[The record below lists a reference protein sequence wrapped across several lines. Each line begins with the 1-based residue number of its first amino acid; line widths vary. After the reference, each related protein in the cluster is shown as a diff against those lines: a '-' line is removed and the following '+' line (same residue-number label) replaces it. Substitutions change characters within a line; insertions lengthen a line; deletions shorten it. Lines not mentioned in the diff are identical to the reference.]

1 MKNKKGA
8 EVMKKIFYSSCA
20 ILGLVS
26 LANCTKSSDVE
37 IKDQAAELTASI
49 VETKTSLNGL
59 DVTWAKGD
67 EIAIQLRE
75 KHISNATNDKINSGN
90 YPATMGT
97 YKLSDDAAG
106 NKVGTFSFS
115 SGDERIGDDD
125 VFFAFYPAKYCVP
138 QKSNGY
144 FYMNFPST
152 QYYED
157 NNGGSLSLPMY
168 GVGSGR
174 NIEFKYAGAVIKLKL
189 WASTETKVNSIT
201 ISSDTGIHQGLF
213 TYIQSDGNW
222 RDPVDGIYNSEVT
235 SFTMQMRT
243 PLTIGKNKDEAT
255 EVALVIPVSKAI
267 VLKNLTF
274 SIGCDLGGCAFK
286 KSKDVTINP
295 GDAISFSAK
304 EVICSP
310 SKMFIDDVEG
320 EINVERI
327 TSATKKVSIVSAD
340 GGLISENVLREII
353 TKCESFKNLDHQII
367 LDLSKAKAGFGV
379 IKGISYKEEDR
390 FCGGWPETS
399 VKNISEFHLP
409 EGITY
414 LDNMS
419 LASSSYTKIVVP
431 ASLTSINGFPSR
443 YNDNMI
449 WEVNANNKKFTAY
462 DGALYSKD
470 MTQLMVLNGGS
481 GTSYVVP
488 EGTKSIRN
496 WCMYDNSVIT
506 TLTLPKTLEILY
518 SDSIDGTPNL
528 STIICLRETPATL
541 QGQQVDTFKAK
552 NRTIYVPG
560 IAVDDYKTAWKSL
573 VDSGWEVKT
582 LEDAKKAGFTIT
594 TPSTE
599 SINF

>member
-1 MKNKKGA
+1 
-8 EVMKKIFYSSCA
+8 MKKIFYSSCA

-67 EIAIQLRE
+67 EIAIQLKD
-75 KHISNATNDKINSGN
+75 KHINNAINEKGNSGN

-106 NKVGTFSFS
+106 KKVGTFSFV
-115 SGDERIGDDD
+115 SGDERIGDND
-125 VFFAFYPAKYCVP
+125 VFFAFYPAKYCAP
-138 QKSNGY
+138 QTSNGY

-201 ISSDTGIHQGLF
+201 ISSDTGIPQGLF

-222 RDPVDGIYNSEVT
+222 TDPVDRISNSEVT

-243 PLTIGKNKDEAT
+243 PLAIGKKKEEAT
-255 EVALVIPVSKAI
+255 EVALVIPVSTAI
-267 VLKNLTF
+267 KLANMKF
-274 SIGCDLGGCAFK
+274 SITCDLGGCSFK
-286 KSKDVTINP
+286 KNKPVTINP

-310 SKMFIDDVEG
+310 SKMFIDGEEG

-340 GGLISENVLREII
+340 GGLISENLLKEII

-379 IKGISYKEEDR
+379 IRGYDDKDG
-390 FCGGWPETS
+390 FCGGWSDRS

-409 EGITY
+409 EGITI
-414 LDNMS
+414 LGNMS
-419 LASSSYTKIVVP
+419 LASSLYTKIVVP
-431 ASLTSINGFPSR
+431 ASLTSIDGFPSR
-443 YNDNMI
+443 YNDKMT

-462 DGALYSKD
+462 EGALYSKD

-481 GTSYVVP
+481 GASHIVP
-488 EGTKSIRN
+488 EGTKSIRS
-496 WCMYDNSVIT
+496 WCMFDNSVIT
-506 TLTLPKTLEILY
+506 TLTLPRTLEHLY
-518 SDSIDGTPNL
+518 SDSIDGTSNL

-541 QGQQVDTFKAK
+541 EGQQVDTFKAK
-552 NRTIYVPG
+552 NKTIYVPG
-560 IAVDDYKTAWKSL
+560 GAVEAYKAAWKSL
-573 VDSGWEVKT
+573 VDNGWEVKT
-582 LEDAKKAGFTIT
+582 LDDAKQAGFTIT
-594 TPSTE
+594 TPNTE

>member
-1 MKNKKGA
+1 
-8 EVMKKIFYSSCA
+8 MKKIFYSSCA

-49 VETKTSLNGL
+49 VETKTSLNDL

-67 EIAIQLRE
+67 EIAIQLKD
-75 KHISNATNDKINSGN
+75 KHISNAINEKGNSGN

-106 NKVGTFSFS
+106 KKVGTFSFS
-115 SGDERIGDDD
+115 SGDERIGDKD
-125 VFFAFYPAKYCVP
+125 VFFAFYPAKYCAP
-138 QKSNGY
+138 QTSNGY

-201 ISSDTGIHQGLF
+201 ISSDTGIPQGLF

-222 RDPVDGIYNSEVT
+222 TDPVDRISNSEVT

-243 PLTIGKNKDEAT
+243 PLAIGKKKEEAT
-255 EVALVIPVSKAI
+255 EVALVIPVSTAI
-267 VLKNLTF
+267 KLANMKF
-274 SIGCDLGGCAFK
+274 SITCDLGGCSFK
-286 KSKDVTINP
+286 KNKPVTINP

-310 SKMFIDDVEG
+310 SKMFIDGEEG

-340 GGLISENVLREII
+340 GGLISENLLKEII

-379 IKGISYKEEDR
+379 IRGYDDKDG
-390 FCGGWPETS
+390 FCGGRSDRS

-409 EGITY
+409 EGITI
-414 LDNMS
+414 LGNMS
-419 LASSSYTKIVVP
+419 LASSLYTKIVVP
-431 ASLTSINGFPSR
+431 ASLTSIDGFPSR
-443 YNDNMI
+443 YNDKMT

-462 DGALYSKD
+462 EGALYSKD

-481 GTSYVVP
+481 GASHIVP
-488 EGTKSIRN
+488 EGTKSIRS
-496 WCMYDNSVIT
+496 WCMFDNSVIT
-506 TLTLPKTLEILY
+506 TLTLPKTLENLY

-541 QGQQVDTFKAK
+541 DGQQVETFKAK
-552 NRTIYVPG
+552 NKTIYVPG
-560 IAVDDYKTAWKSL
+560 GAIDAYKKAWKSL

-594 TPSTE
+594 TPSTG

>member
-1 MKNKKGA
+1 
-8 EVMKKIFYSSCA
+8 MKKIFYSSCA

-26 LANCTKSSDVE
+26 LVNCTKSSDVE

-67 EIAIQLRE
+67 EIAIQLKD
-75 KHISNATNDKINSGN
+75 KHINNAINEKGNSGN

-106 NKVGTFSFS
+106 KKVGTFSFV
-115 SGDERIGDDD
+115 SGDERIGDND
-125 VFFAFYPAKYCVP
+125 VFFAFYPAKYCAP
-138 QKSNGY
+138 QTSNGY

-201 ISSDTGIHQGLF
+201 ISSDTGIPQGLF

-222 RDPVDGIYNSEVT
+222 TDPVDRISNSEVT

-243 PLTIGKNKDEAT
+243 PLAIGKKKEEAT
-255 EVALVIPVSKAI
+255 EVALVIPVSTAI
-267 VLKNLTF
+267 KLANIKF
-274 SIGCDLGGCAFK
+274 SITCDLGGCSFK
-286 KSKDVTINP
+286 KNKPVTINP

-310 SKMFIDDVEG
+310 SKMFIDGEEG

-340 GGLISENVLREII
+340 GGLISENLLKEII

-379 IKGISYKEEDR
+379 IRGYDDKDG
-390 FCGGWPETS
+390 FCGGWSDRS

-409 EGITY
+409 EGITI
-414 LDNMS
+414 LGNMS
-419 LASSSYTKIVVP
+419 LASSLYTKIVVP
-431 ASLTSINGFPSR
+431 ASLTSIDGFPSR
-443 YNDNMI
+443 YNDKMT

-462 DGALYSKD
+462 EGALYSKD

-481 GTSYVVP
+481 GASHIVP
-488 EGTKSIRN
+488 EGTKSIRS
-496 WCMYDNSVIT
+496 WCMFDNSVIT
-506 TLTLPKTLEILY
+506 TLTLPRTLENLY
-518 SDSIDGTPNL
+518 SDSIDGTSNL

-541 QGQQVDTFKAK
+541 EGQQVDTFKAK
-552 NRTIYVPG
+552 NKTIYVPG
-560 IAVDDYKTAWKSL
+560 GAVEAYKAAWKSL
-573 VDSGWEVKT
+573 VDNGWEVKT
-582 LEDAKKAGFTIT
+582 LEDAKNAGFTIT
-594 TPSTE
+594 TPSSE
-599 SINF
+599 LINF

>member
-1 MKNKKGA
+1 
-8 EVMKKIFYSSCA
+8 MKKIFYSSCA

-67 EIAIQLRE
+67 EIAIQLKD
-75 KHISNATNDKINSGN
+75 KHINNAINEKGNSGN

-106 NKVGTFSFS
+106 KKVGTFSFV
-115 SGDERIGDDD
+115 SGDERIGDND
-125 VFFAFYPAKYCVP
+125 VFFAFYPAKYCAP
-138 QKSNGY
+138 QTSNGY
-144 FYMNFPST
+144 FYMSFPST

-222 RDPVDGIYNSEVT
+222 TDPVDRIYNSEVT

-243 PLTIGKNKDEAT
+243 PLSIGKSKDEAT
-255 EVALVIPVSKAI
+255 EVALVIPVSEATTLANMK
-267 VLKNLTF
+267 F
-274 SIGCDLGGCAFK
+274 SISCDLGGCSFK
-286 KSKDVTINP
+286 KNKPVTINP

-310 SKMFIDDVEG
+310 SKMFIDGEEG

-327 TSATKKVSIVSAD
+327 TSDTKKVSIVSAD
-340 GGLISENVLREII
+340 GGLISENLLKEII

-379 IKGISYKEEDR
+379 IRGYDDKDG
-390 FCGGWPETS
+390 FCGGWSDRS

-409 EGITY
+409 EGITI
-414 LDNMS
+414 LGNMS
-419 LASSSYTKIVVP
+419 LASSLYTKIVVP
-431 ASLTSINGFPSR
+431 ASLTSIDGFPSR
-443 YNDNMI
+443 YNDKMT

-462 DGALYSKD
+462 EGALYSKD

-481 GTSYVVP
+481 GTSHVVP
-488 EGTKSIRN
+488 EGTKSIRS
-496 WCMYDNSVIT
+496 WCMHGNSVIT
-506 TLTLPKTLEILY
+506 TLTLPSTLENLY
-518 SDSIDGTPNL
+518 SDSIDGTSNL

-541 QGQQVDTFKAK
+541 EGQQVDTFKAK
-552 NRTIYVPG
+552 NKTIYVPG
-560 IAVDDYKTAWKSL
+560 GAVEAYKAAWKSL
-573 VDSGWEVKT
+573 VDNGWEVKT
-582 LEDAKKAGFTIT
+582 LDDAKQAGFTIT
-594 TPSTE
+594 TPNTE

>member
-1 MKNKKGA
+1 
-8 EVMKKIFYSSCA
+8 MKKIFYSSCA

-67 EIAIQLRE
+67 EIAIQLKD
-75 KHISNATNDKINSGN
+75 KHINNAINEKGNSGN

-106 NKVGTFSFS
+106 KKVGTFSFV
-115 SGDERIGDDD
+115 SGDERIGDND
-125 VFFAFYPAKYCVP
+125 VFFAFYPAKYCAP
-138 QKSNGY
+138 QTSNGY

-201 ISSDTGIHQGLF
+201 ISSDTGIPQGLF

-222 RDPVDGIYNSEVT
+222 TDPVDRISNSEVT

-243 PLTIGKNKDEAT
+243 PLAIGKKKEEAT
-255 EVALVIPVSKAI
+255 EVALVIPVSTAI
-267 VLKNLTF
+267 KLANMKF
-274 SIGCDLGGCAFK
+274 SITCDLGGCSFK
-286 KSKDVTINP
+286 KNKPVTINP

-310 SKMFIDDVEG
+310 SKMFIDGEEG

-340 GGLISENVLREII
+340 GGLISENLLKEII

-379 IKGISYKEEDR
+379 IRGYDDKDG
-390 FCGGWPETS
+390 FCGGWSDRS

-409 EGITY
+409 EGITI
-414 LDNMS
+414 LGNMS
-419 LASSSYTKIVVP
+419 LASSLYTKIVVP
-431 ASLTSINGFPSR
+431 ASLTSIDGFPSR
-443 YNDNMI
+443 YNDKMT

-462 DGALYSKD
+462 EGALYSKD

-481 GTSYVVP
+481 GASHIVP
-488 EGTKSIRN
+488 EGTKSIRS
-496 WCMYDNSVIT
+496 WCMFDNSVIT
-506 TLTLPKTLEILY
+506 TLTLPRTLENLY
-518 SDSIDGTPNL
+518 SDSIDGTSNL

-541 QGQQVDTFKAK
+541 EGQQVDTFKAK
-552 NRTIYVPG
+552 NKTIYVPG
-560 IAVDDYKTAWKSL
+560 GAVEAYNAAWKSL
-573 VDSGWEVKT
+573 VDNGWEVKT
-582 LEDAKKAGFTIT
+582 LDDAKQAGFTIT
-594 TPSTE
+594 TPNTE

>member
-1 MKNKKGA
+1 
-8 EVMKKIFYSSCA
+8 MKKIFYSSCA

-37 IKDQAAELTASI
+37 IKEQAAEITASI

-67 EIAIQLRE
+67 EIAIQLKD
-75 KHISNATNDKINSGN
+75 KHISNAINEKGNSGN

-106 NKVGTFSFS
+106 KKVGTFSFV
-115 SGDERIGDDD
+115 SGDERIGDKD
-125 VFFAFYPAKYCVP
+125 VFFAFYPAKYCAP
-138 QKSNGY
+138 QNSNGY

-222 RDPVDGIYNSEVT
+222 TDPVDRISNSEVT

-243 PLTIGKNKDEAT
+243 PLAIGKKKEEAT
-255 EVALVIPVSKAI
+255 EVALVIPVSTAI
-267 VLKNLTF
+267 KLANMKF
-274 SIGCDLGGCAFK
+274 SITCDLGGCSFK
-286 KSKDVTINP
+286 KNKPVTINP

-310 SKMFIDDVEG
+310 SKMFIDGEEG

-340 GGLISENVLREII
+340 GGLISENLLKEII

-379 IKGISYKEEDR
+379 IRGYDDKDG
-390 FCGGWPETS
+390 FCGGWSDRS

-409 EGITY
+409 EGITI
-414 LDNMS
+414 LGNMS
-419 LASSSYTKIVVP
+419 LASSLYTKIVVP
-431 ASLTSINGFPSR
+431 ASLTSIDGFPSR
-443 YNDNMI
+443 YNDKMT

-462 DGALYSKD
+462 EGALYSKD

-481 GTSYVVP
+481 GASHIVP
-488 EGTKSIRN
+488 EGTKSIRS
-496 WCMYDNSVIT
+496 WCMHGNSVIT
-506 TLTLPKTLEILY
+506 TLTLPSTLENLY
-518 SDSIDGTPNL
+518 SDSIDGTSNL
-528 STIICLRETPATL
+528 STIICLSETPATL
-541 QGQQVDTFKAK
+541 DGQQVDTFKAK
-552 NRTIYVPG
+552 NKTIYVPG
-560 IAVDDYKTAWKSL
+560 GAVEAYKAAWKSL
-573 VDSGWEVKT
+573 VDNGWEVKT
-582 LEDAKKAGFTIT
+582 LEDAKNAGFTIT
-594 TPSTE
+594 TPSSE

>member
-1 MKNKKGA
+1 
-8 EVMKKIFYSSCA
+8 MKKIFYSSCA

-37 IKDQAAELTASI
+37 IKDQAAEITASI
-49 VETKTSLNGL
+49 VETKTSLNDL

-67 EIAIQLRE
+67 EIAIQLKD
-75 KHISNATNDKINSGN
+75 KHISNAINEKGNSGN

-106 NKVGTFSFS
+106 KKVGTFSFV
-115 SGDERIGDDD
+115 SGDERIGDKD

-138 QKSNGY
+138 QNSNGY

-222 RDPVDGIYNSEVT
+222 KDPVDEIYNSEVT

-243 PLTIGKNKDEAT
+243 PLSIGKSKDEAT
-255 EVALVIPVSKAI
+255 EVALVIPVSEATTLANMK
-267 VLKNLTF
+267 F
-274 SIGCDLGGCAFK
+274 SISCDLGGCSFK
-286 KSKDVTINP
+286 KNKPVTINP

-310 SKMFIDDVEG
+310 SKMFIDGEEG

-340 GGLISENVLREII
+340 GGLISENLLKEII

-379 IKGISYKEEDR
+379 IRGYDDKDG
-390 FCGGWPETS
+390 FCGGWSDRS

-409 EGITY
+409 EGITI
-414 LDNMS
+414 LGNMS
-419 LASSSYTKIVVP
+419 LASSLYTKIVVP
-431 ASLTSINGFPSR
+431 ASLTSIDGFPSR
-443 YNDNMI
+443 YNDKMT

-462 DGALYSKD
+462 EGALYSKD

-481 GTSYVVP
+481 GASHIVP
-488 EGTKSIRN
+488 EGTKSIRS
-496 WCMYDNSVIT
+496 WCMHGNSVIT
-506 TLTLPKTLEILY
+506 TLTLPSTLENLY
-518 SDSIDGTPNL
+518 SDSIDGTSNL
-528 STIICLRETPATL
+528 STIICLSETPATL
-541 QGQQVDTFKAK
+541 DGQQVDTFKAK
-552 NRTIYVPG
+552 NKTIYVPG
-560 IAVDDYKTAWKSL
+560 GAVEAYKAAWKSL
-573 VDSGWEVKT
+573 VDNGWEVKT
-582 LEDAKKAGFTIT
+582 LDDAKQAGFTIT
-594 TPSTE
+594 TPNTE

>member
-1 MKNKKGA
+1 
-8 EVMKKIFYSSCA
+8 MKKIFYSSCA

-67 EIAIQLRE
+67 EIAIQLRG
-75 KHISNATNDKINSGN
+75 KHISNAINDKINSGN

-106 NKVGTFSFS
+106 NKVGTFTFS

-201 ISSDTGIHQGLF
+201 ISNDTGIPQGLF
-213 TYIQSDGNW
+213 TYINSNGDWTN
-222 RDPVDGIYNSEVT
+222 PVEKIWNSEVT

-255 EVALVIPVSKAI
+255 EVALVIPVSQAI

-274 SIGCDLGGCAFK
+274 SISCDLGGCAFK

-310 SKMFIDDVEG
+310 SKMFIDGEEG

-340 GGLISENVLREII
+340 GGLISENLLKEII
-353 TKCESFKNLDHQII
+353 TKCESFKDLDHQII

-379 IKGISYKEEDR
+379 IRGYEDKDG
-390 FCGGWPETS
+390 FCGGWSNRS

-409 EGITY
+409 EGITS
-414 LDNMS
+414 LGNMS
-419 LASSSYTKIVVP
+419 LASSLYTKIVVP
-431 ASLTSINGFPSR
+431 ASLTSIDGFPSR
-443 YNDNMI
+443 FNDNMI

-462 DGALYSKD
+462 EGALYSKD

-528 STIICLRETPATL
+528 STIICLSETPATL
-541 QGQQVDTFKAK
+541 GDQQVKTFTAK

-560 IAVDDYKTAWKSL
+560 GAIGAYKTAWKSL

-582 LEDAKKAGFTIT
+582 LDDAKNAGFTIT

>member
-1 MKNKKGA
+1 
-8 EVMKKIFYSSCA
+8 MKKIFYSSCA
-20 ILGLVS
+20 ILGLIS

-37 IKDQAAELTASI
+37 IKEQAAELTASI

-67 EIAIQLRE
+67 EIAIQLKD
-75 KHISNATNDKINSGN
+75 KHINNAINEKGNSGN

-115 SGDERIGDDD
+115 SGDEKIGDND
-125 VFFAFYPAKYCVP
+125 VFFAFYPAKYCAP
-138 QKSNGY
+138 QNSNGY

-222 RDPVDGIYNSEVT
+222 TDPVDRIYNSEVT

-243 PLTIGKNKDEAT
+243 PLSIGKSKEEAT
-255 EVALVIPVSKAI
+255 EVALVIPVSTAI
-267 VLKNLTF
+267 KLENMKF
-274 SIGCDLGGCAFK
+274 SISCDLGGCSFK
-286 KSKDVTINP
+286 KNKPVIINP

-310 SKMFIDDVEG
+310 SKMFIDGEEG

-340 GGLISENVLREII
+340 GGLISENLLKEII

-379 IKGISYKEEDR
+379 IRGYDDKDG
-390 FCGGWPETS
+390 FCGGWSDRS

-409 EGITY
+409 EGITI
-414 LDNMS
+414 LGNMS
-419 LASSSYTKIVVP
+419 LASSLYTKIVVP
-431 ASLTSINGFPSR
+431 ASLTSIDGFPSR
-443 YNDNMI
+443 YNDKMI

-462 DGALYSKD
+462 EGALYSKD

-481 GTSYVVP
+481 GTSHVVP
-488 EGTKSIRN
+488 EGTKSIRS

-506 TLTLPKTLEILY
+506 TLTLPKTLENLY
-518 SDSIDGTPNL
+518 SDSIDGTYNL
-528 STIICLRETPATL
+528 STIICLSETPATL
-541 QGQQVDTFKAK
+541 DGQQVDTFKAK
-552 NRTIYVPG
+552 NKTIYVPG
-560 IAVDDYKTAWKSL
+560 GVVEAYKAAWKSL
-573 VDSGWEVKT
+573 VDNGWEVKT
-582 LEDAKKAGFTIT
+582 LDDAKQAGFTIT
-594 TPSTE
+594 TPNTE

>member
-1 MKNKKGA
+1 
-8 EVMKKIFYSSCA
+8 MKKIFYSSCA

-26 LANCTKSSDVE
+26 LANCTKSSDLE
-37 IKDQAAELTASI
+37 IKEQAAEITASI

-67 EIAIQLRE
+67 EIAIQLKD
-75 KHISNATNDKINSGN
+75 KHINNAINEKGNSGN

-115 SGDERIGDDD
+115 SGDERIGDED

-138 QKSNGY
+138 QNSNGY

-157 NNGGSLSLPMY
+157 NNGCSLSLPMY

-222 RDPVDGIYNSEVT
+222 KDPVDEIYNSEVT

-243 PLTIGKNKDEAT
+243 PLSIGKSKDEAT
-255 EVALVIPVSKAI
+255 EVALVIPVSEATTLANMK
-267 VLKNLTF
+267 F
-274 SIGCDLGGCAFK
+274 SISCDLGGCSFK
-286 KSKDVTINP
+286 KNKPVTINP

-310 SKMFIDDVEG
+310 SKMFIDGEEG

-327 TSATKKVSIVSAD
+327 TSDTKKVSIVSAD
-340 GGLISENVLREII
+340 GGLISENLLKEII

-379 IKGISYKEEDR
+379 IRGYDDKDG
-390 FCGGWPETS
+390 FCGGWSDRS

-409 EGITY
+409 EGITI
-414 LDNMS
+414 LGNMS
-419 LASSSYTKIVVP
+419 LASSLYTKIVVP
-431 ASLTSINGFPSR
+431 ASLTSIDGFPSR
-443 YNDNMI
+443 YNDKMT

-462 DGALYSKD
+462 EGALYSKD

-481 GTSYVVP
+481 GASYVVP
-488 EGTKSIRN
+488 EGTKSIRS

-506 TLTLPKTLEILY
+506 TLTLPKTLENLY

-541 QGQQVDTFKAK
+541 DGQQVETFKAK
-552 NRTIYVPG
+552 NKTIYVPG
-560 IAVDDYKTAWKSL
+560 GAINAYKKAWKSL

-594 TPSTE
+594 TPSTG

>member
-1 MKNKKGA
+1 
-8 EVMKKIFYSSCA
+8 MKKIFYSSCA

-67 EIAIQLRE
+67 EIAIQLRD
-75 KHISNATNDKINSGN
+75 KHISNFINEKGNSGN

-106 NKVGTFSFS
+106 KNVGTFSFA
-115 SGDERIGDDD
+115 SGDERIGDKD

-138 QKSNGY
+138 QNSNGY

-213 TYIQSDGNW
+213 TYIKSDGNW
-222 RDPVDGIYNSEVT
+222 TDPVDEIYNSEVT

-243 PLTIGKNKDEAT
+243 PLSIGKKKEEAT
-255 EVALVIPVSKAI
+255 EVALVIPVSTAI
-267 VLKNLTF
+267 TLNNLTF
-274 SIGCDLGGCAFK
+274 SISCDLGGCSFK
-286 KSKDVTINP
+286 KNKPVTINP

-304 EVICSP
+304 EVICNP
-310 SKMFIDDVEG
+310 SKMFIDGEEG

-327 TSATKKVSIVSAD
+327 TSATNKVSIVSAD
-340 GGLISENVLREII
+340 GGLISENLLKEII

-379 IKGISYKEEDR
+379 IRGYDDKDG
-390 FCGGWPETS
+390 FCGGWSERS

-409 EGITY
+409 EGITI
-414 LDNMS
+414 LGNMS
-419 LASSSYTKIVVP
+419 LASSLYTKIVVP
-431 ASLTSINGFPSR
+431 ASLTSIDGFPSR
-443 YNDNMI
+443 YNDKMT

-462 DGALYSKD
+462 EGALYSKD

-481 GTSYVVP
+481 GASHIVP
-488 EGTKSIRN
+488 EGTKSIRS

-506 TLTLPKTLEILY
+506 TLTLPRTLENLY

-541 QGQQVDTFKAK
+541 DGQQVETFKAK
-552 NRTIYVPG
+552 NKTIYVPG
-560 IAVDDYKTAWKSL
+560 GAVDAYKTAWKSL

-594 TPSTE
+594 TPSTG

>member
-1 MKNKKGA
+1 
-8 EVMKKIFYSSCA
+8 MKKIFYSSCA

-67 EIAIQLRE
+67 EIAIQLRD
-75 KHISNATNDKINSGN
+75 KHISNAINEKGNSGN

-106 NKVGTFSFS
+106 KNVGTFSFA
-115 SGDERIGDDD
+115 SGDERIGDKD

-138 QKSNGY
+138 QNSNGY

-213 TYIQSDGNW
+213 TYIKSDGNW
-222 RDPVDGIYNSEVT
+222 TDPVDEIYNSEVT

-243 PLTIGKNKDEAT
+243 PLSIGKKKEEAT
-255 EVALVIPVSKAI
+255 EVALVIPVSTAI
-267 VLKNLTF
+267 TLNNLTF
-274 SIGCDLGGCAFK
+274 SIICDLGGCSFK
-286 KSKDVTINP
+286 KNKPVTINP

-304 EVICSP
+304 EVICNP
-310 SKMFIDDVEG
+310 SKMFIDGEEG

-327 TSATKKVSIVSAD
+327 TSATNKVSIVSAD
-340 GGLISENVLREII
+340 GGLISENLLKEII

-379 IKGISYKEEDR
+379 IRGYDDKDG
-390 FCGGWPETS
+390 FCGGWS
-399 VKNISEFHLP
+399 DRSIKNISEFHLP
-409 EGITY
+409 EGITN
-414 LDNMS
+414 LGNMS
-419 LASSSYTKIVVP
+419 LASSLYTKIVVP
-431 ASLTSINGFPSR
+431 ASLTSIDGFPSR
-443 YNDNMI
+443 YNDKMT

-462 DGALYSKD
+462 EGALYSKD

-481 GTSYVVP
+481 GASYVVP

-506 TLTLPKTLEILY
+506 TLTLPKTLENLY

-541 QGQQVDTFKAK
+541 YGQQVDTFKAK
-552 NRTIYVPG
+552 NKTIYVPG
-560 IAVDDYKTAWKSL
+560 GAIDAYKKAWKSL

-582 LEDAKKAGFTIT
+582 FEDAKKAGFTIT
-594 TPSTE
+594 TPSTG

>member
-1 MKNKKGA
+1 
-8 EVMKKIFYSSCA
+8 MKKIFYSSCA

-37 IKDQAAELTASI
+37 IKGQAAELTASI

-67 EIAIQLRE
+67 EIAIQLKD
-75 KHISNATNDKINSGN
+75 KHINNAINEKGNSGN

-115 SGDERIGDDD
+115 SGDEKIGDND
-125 VFFAFYPAKYCVP
+125 VFFAFYPAKYCAP
-138 QKSNGY
+138 QNSNGY

-222 RDPVDGIYNSEVT
+222 TDPVDRIYNSEVT

-243 PLTIGKNKDEAT
+243 PLAIGKSKDEAT
-255 EVALVIPVSKAI
+255 EVALVIPVSTAI
-267 VLKNLTF
+267 KLENMKF
-274 SIGCDLGGCAFK
+274 SISCDLGGCSFK
-286 KSKDVTINP
+286 KNKPVTINP

-310 SKMFIDDVEG
+310 SKMFIDGEEG

-340 GGLISENVLREII
+340 GGLISENLLKEII

-379 IKGISYKEEDR
+379 IRGYDDKDG
-390 FCGGWPETS
+390 FCGGWSDRS

-409 EGITY
+409 EGITI
-414 LDNMS
+414 LGNMS
-419 LASSSYTKIVVP
+419 LASSLYTKIVVP
-431 ASLTSINGFPSR
+431 ASLTSIDGFPSR
-443 YNDNMI
+443 YNDKMI

-462 DGALYSKD
+462 EGALYSKD

-481 GTSYVVP
+481 GTSHVVP
-488 EGTKSIRN
+488 EGTKSIRS

-506 TLTLPKTLEILY
+506 TLTLPKTLENLY
-518 SDSIDGTPNL
+518 SDSIDGTSNL
-528 STIICLRETPATL
+528 STIICLSETPATL
-541 QGQQVDTFKAK
+541 DGQQVDTFKAK
-552 NRTIYVPG
+552 NKTIYVPG
-560 IAVDDYKTAWKSL
+560 GAVEAYKAAWKSL
-573 VDSGWEVKT
+573 VDNGWEVKT
-582 LEDAKKAGFTIT
+582 LDDAKQAGFTIT
-594 TPSTE
+594 TPNTE

>member
-1 MKNKKGA
+1 
-8 EVMKKIFYSSCA
+8 MKKIFYSSCA

-67 EIAIQLRE
+67 EIAIQLKD
-75 KHISNATNDKINSGN
+75 KHINNAINEKGNSGN

-106 NKVGTFSFS
+106 KKVGTFSFS
-115 SGDERIGDDD
+115 SGDERIGDND
-125 VFFAFYPAKYCVP
+125 VFFAFYPAKYCAP
-138 QKSNGY
+138 QTSNGY

-201 ISSDTGIHQGLF
+201 ISSDTGIPQGLF

-222 RDPVDGIYNSEVT
+222 TDPVDRISNSEVT

-243 PLTIGKNKDEAT
+243 PLAIGKKKEEAT
-255 EVALVIPVSKAI
+255 EVALVIPVSTAI
-267 VLKNLTF
+267 KLANMKF
-274 SIGCDLGGCAFK
+274 SITCDLGGCSFK
-286 KSKDVTINP
+286 KNKPVTINP

-310 SKMFIDDVEG
+310 SKMFIDGEEG

-340 GGLISENVLREII
+340 GGLISENLLKEII

-379 IKGISYKEEDR
+379 IRGYDDKDG
-390 FCGGWPETS
+390 FCGGRSDRS

-409 EGITY
+409 EGITI
-414 LDNMS
+414 LGNMS
-419 LASSSYTKIVVP
+419 LASSLYTKIVVP
-431 ASLTSINGFPSR
+431 ASLTSIDGFPSR
-443 YNDNMI
+443 YNDKMT

-462 DGALYSKD
+462 EGALYSKD

-481 GTSYVVP
+481 GASHIVP
-488 EGTKSIRN
+488 EGTKSIRS
-496 WCMYDNSVIT
+496 WCMFDNSVIT
-506 TLTLPKTLEILY
+506 TLTLPKTLENLY

-541 QGQQVDTFKAK
+541 DGQQVETFKAK
-552 NRTIYVPG
+552 NKTIYVPG
-560 IAVDDYKTAWKSL
+560 GAIDAYKKAWKSL
-573 VDSGWEVKT
+573 VDSGWDVKT

-594 TPSTE
+594 TPSTG

>member
-1 MKNKKGA
+1 
-8 EVMKKIFYSSCA
+8 MKKIFYSSCA

-37 IKDQAAELTASI
+37 IKEQAAEITASI

-67 EIAIQLRE
+67 EIAIQLKD
-75 KHISNATNDKINSGN
+75 KHISNAINAEGNSGN

-97 YKLSDDAAG
+97 YKLYDDAAG

-115 SGDERIGDDD
+115 SGDERIGDND
-125 VFFAFYPAKYCVP
+125 VFFAFYPAKYCAP
-138 QKSNGY
+138 QNSNGY

-174 NIEFKYAGAVIKLKL
+174 NIEFKYAGAVIKLRL

-222 RDPVDGIYNSEVT
+222 TDPVDRIYNSEVT

-243 PLTIGKNKDEAT
+243 PLSIGKSKEEAT
-255 EVALVIPVSKAI
+255 EVALVIPVSTAI
-267 VLKNLTF
+267 KLENMKF
-274 SIGCDLGGCAFK
+274 SISCDLGGCSFK
-286 KSKDVTINP
+286 KNKPVTINP

-310 SKMFIDDVEG
+310 SKMFIDGEEG

-340 GGLISENVLREII
+340 GGLISENLLKEII

-379 IKGISYKEEDR
+379 IRGYDDKDG
-390 FCGGWPETS
+390 FCGGWSDRS

-409 EGITY
+409 EGITI
-414 LDNMS
+414 LGNMS
-419 LASSSYTKIVVP
+419 LASSLYTKIVVP
-431 ASLTSINGFPSR
+431 ASLTSIDGFPSR
-443 YNDNMI
+443 YNDKMI

-462 DGALYSKD
+462 EGALYSKD

-488 EGTKSIRN
+488 EGTKSIRS

-506 TLTLPKTLEILY
+506 TLTLPKTLENLY
-518 SDSIDGTPNL
+518 SDSIDGTSNL
-528 STIICLRETPATL
+528 STIICLSETPATL
-541 QGQQVDTFKAK
+541 DGQQVDTFKAK
-552 NRTIYVPG
+552 NKTIYVPG
-560 IAVDDYKTAWKSL
+560 GAVEAYKTAWKSL
-573 VDSGWEVKT
+573 VDNGWEVKT
-582 LEDAKKAGFTIT
+582 LDDAKQAGFTIT
-594 TPSTE
+594 TPNTE

>member
-1 MKNKKGA
+1 
-8 EVMKKIFYSSCA
+8 MKKIFYSSCA

-67 EIAIQLRE
+67 EIAIQLKD
-75 KHISNATNDKINSGN
+75 KHINNAINEKGNSGN

-106 NKVGTFSFS
+106 KKVGTFSFV
-115 SGDERIGDDD
+115 SGDERIGDND
-125 VFFAFYPAKYCVP
+125 VFFAFYPAKYCAP
-138 QKSNGY
+138 QTSNGY

-201 ISSDTGIHQGLF
+201 ISSDTGIPQGLF

-222 RDPVDGIYNSEVT
+222 TDPVDRISNSEVT

-243 PLTIGKNKDEAT
+243 PLAIGKKKEEAT
-255 EVALVIPVSKAI
+255 EVALVIPVSTAI
-267 VLKNLTF
+267 KLANMKF
-274 SIGCDLGGCAFK
+274 SITCDLGGCSFK
-286 KSKDVTINP
+286 KNKPVTINP

-310 SKMFIDDVEG
+310 SKMFIDGEEG

-340 GGLISENVLREII
+340 GGLISENLLKEII

-379 IKGISYKEEDR
+379 IRGYDDKDG
-390 FCGGWPETS
+390 FCGGRSERS

-409 EGITY
+409 EGITI
-414 LDNMS
+414 LGNMS
-419 LASSSYTKIVVP
+419 LASSLYTKIIVP
-431 ASLTSINGFPSR
+431 ASLTSIDGFPSR
-443 YNDNMI
+443 YNDKMT

-462 DGALYSKD
+462 EGALYSKD

-481 GTSYVVP
+481 GASHIVP
-488 EGTKSIRN
+488 EGTKSIRS
-496 WCMYDNSVIT
+496 WCMFDNSVIT
-506 TLTLPKTLEILY
+506 TLTLPKTLENLY
-518 SDSIDGTPNL
+518 SDSIDGTSNL

-541 QGQQVDTFKAK
+541 EGQQVDTFKAK
-552 NRTIYVPG
+552 NKTIYVPG
-560 IAVDDYKTAWKSL
+560 GAVEAYKAAWKSL
-573 VDSGWEVKT
+573 VDNGWEVKT
-582 LEDAKKAGFTIT
+582 LEDAKNAGFTIT

>member
-1 MKNKKGA
+1 
-8 EVMKKIFYSSCA
+8 MKKIFYSSCA

-49 VETKTSLNGL
+49 VETKTSLNDL

-67 EIAIQLRE
+67 EIAIQLKD
-75 KHISNATNDKINSGN
+75 KHISNAINEKGNSGN

-106 NKVGTFSFS
+106 KKVGTFSFV
-115 SGDERIGDDD
+115 SGDERIGDND
-125 VFFAFYPAKYCVP
+125 VFFAFYPAKYCAP
-138 QKSNGY
+138 QTSNGY

-201 ISSDTGIHQGLF
+201 ISSDTKIHQGLF
-213 TYIQSDGNW
+213 TYIQSNGNW
-222 RDPVDGIYNSEVT
+222 TDPVGRIYNSEVT

-243 PLTIGKNKDEAT
+243 PLVIGKKKEEAT

-267 VLKNLTF
+267 KLENITF
-274 SIGCDLGGCAFK
+274 SISCDLGGCSFK
-286 KSKDVTINP
+286 KNKPVTINP

-340 GGLISENVLREII
+340 GGLISENLLKEII

-367 LDLSKAKAGFGV
+367 LDLSKAKAGFSIIRG
-379 IKGISYKEEDR
+379 YEDKDG
-390 FCGGWPETS
+390 FCGGWSNRS

-409 EGITY
+409 EGITS
-414 LDNMS
+414 LGNMS
-419 LASSSYTKIVVP
+419 LASSKYTKIVVP
-431 ASLTSINGFPSR
+431 ASLTSIDGFPSR
-443 YNDNMI
+443 FNDNMI

-462 DGALYSKD
+462 EGALYSKD

-481 GTSYVVP
+481 GASHVVP
-488 EGTKSIRN
+488 EGTKSIRS
-496 WCMYDNSVIT
+496 WCMHGNSVIT
-506 TLTLPKTLEILY
+506 TLTLPKTLENLY
-518 SDSIDGTPNL
+518 SDSIDGTSNL
-528 STIICLRETPATL
+528 STIICLSETPATL
-541 QGQQVDTFKAK
+541 YGQQVDTFKAVNK
-552 NRTIYVPG
+552 TIYVPG
-560 IAVDDYKTAWKSL
+560 GAVEAYKTAWKSL
-573 VDSGWEVKT
+573 VDNGWEVKT
-582 LEDAKKAGFTIT
+582 LEDAKNAGFTIT
-594 TPSTE
+594 TPSSE

>member
-1 MKNKKGA
+1 
-8 EVMKKIFYSSCA
+8 MKKIFYSSCA

-26 LANCTKSSDVE
+26 LANCIKSSDVE

-67 EIAIQLRE
+67 EIAIQLKD
-75 KHISNATNDKINSGN
+75 KHINNAINEKGNSGN

-106 NKVGTFSFS
+106 KKVGTFSFV
-115 SGDERIGDDD
+115 SGDERIGDND
-125 VFFAFYPAKYCVP
+125 VFFAFYPAKYCAP
-138 QKSNGY
+138 QTSNGY

-174 NIEFKYAGAVIKLKL
+174 NIEFKYADAVIKLKL

-201 ISSDTGIHQGLF
+201 ISSDTGIPQGLF

-222 RDPVDGIYNSEVT
+222 TDPVDRISNSEVT

-243 PLTIGKNKDEAT
+243 PLAIGKKKEEAT
-255 EVALVIPVSKAI
+255 EVALVIPVSTAI
-267 VLKNLTF
+267 KLANMKF
-274 SIGCDLGGCAFK
+274 SITCDLGGCSFK
-286 KSKDVTINP
+286 KNKPVTINP

-310 SKMFIDDVEG
+310 SKMFIDGEEG

-340 GGLISENVLREII
+340 GGLISENLLKEII

-379 IKGISYKEEDR
+379 IRGYDDKDG
-390 FCGGWPETS
+390 FCGGRSERS

-409 EGITY
+409 EGITI
-414 LDNMS
+414 LGNMS
-419 LASSSYTKIVVP
+419 LASSLYTKIIVP
-431 ASLTSINGFPSR
+431 ASLTSIDGFPSR
-443 YNDNMI
+443 YNDKMT

-462 DGALYSKD
+462 EGALYSKD

-481 GTSYVVP
+481 GASHIVP
-488 EGTKSIRN
+488 EGTKSIRS
-496 WCMYDNSVIT
+496 WCMFDNSVIT
-506 TLTLPKTLEILY
+506 TLTLPKTLENLY

-541 QGQQVDTFKAK
+541 DGQQVETFKAK
-552 NRTIYVPG
+552 NKTIYVPG
-560 IAVDDYKTAWKSL
+560 GAIDAYKKAWKSL

-594 TPSTE
+594 TPSTG

>member
-1 MKNKKGA
+1 
-8 EVMKKIFYSSCA
+8 MKKIFYSSCA

-37 IKDQAAELTASI
+37 IKNQAAELTASI

-67 EIAIQLRE
+67 EIAIQLKD
-75 KHISNATNDKINSGN
+75 KHINNAINEKGNSGN

-106 NKVGTFSFS
+106 KKVGTFSFV
-115 SGDERIGDDD
+115 SGDERIGDND
-125 VFFAFYPAKYCVP
+125 VFFAFYPAKYCAP
-138 QKSNGY
+138 QTSNGY

-222 RDPVDGIYNSEVT
+222 KDPVDRIHNSEVT

-243 PLTIGKNKDEAT
+243 PLAIGKKKEEAT
-255 EVALVIPVSKAI
+255 EVALVIPVSEATT
-267 VLKNLTF
+267 LANMTF
-274 SIGCDLGGCAFK
+274 SISCDLGGCSFK
-286 KSKDVTINP
+286 KNKPVTINP

-310 SKMFIDDVEG
+310 SKMFIDGEEG

-340 GGLISENVLREII
+340 GGLISENLLKEII

-379 IKGISYKEEDR
+379 IRGYDDKDG
-390 FCGGWPETS
+390 FCGGWSDRS

-409 EGITY
+409 EGITI
-414 LDNMS
+414 LGNMS
-419 LASSSYTKIVVP
+419 LASSLYTKIVVP
-431 ASLTSINGFPSR
+431 ASLTSIDGFPSR
-443 YNDNMI
+443 YNDKMT

-462 DGALYSKD
+462 EGALYSKD

-481 GTSYVVP
+481 GASHIVP
-488 EGTKSIRN
+488 EGTKSIRS
-496 WCMYDNSVIT
+496 WCMFDNSVIT
-506 TLTLPKTLEILY
+506 TLTLPKTLENLY

-541 QGQQVDTFKAK
+541 DGQQVETFKAK
-552 NRTIYVPG
+552 NKTIYVPG
-560 IAVDDYKTAWKSL
+560 GAVEAYKAAWKSL
-573 VDSGWEVKT
+573 VDNGWEVKT

-594 TPSTE
+594 TPSTG

>member
-1 MKNKKGA
+1 
-8 EVMKKIFYSSCA
+8 MKKIFYSSCA

-37 IKDQAAELTASI
+37 IKEQAAEITASI

-67 EIAIQLRE
+67 EIAIQLKD
-75 KHISNATNDKINSGN
+75 KHINNAINEKGNSGN

-106 NKVGTFSFS
+106 NKVGTFFFS
-115 SGDERIGDDD
+115 SGDERIGDED

-138 QKSNGY
+138 QNSNGY

-222 RDPVDGIYNSEVT
+222 KDPVDEIYNSEVT

-243 PLTIGKNKDEAT
+243 PLAIGKNKDEAT
-255 EVALVIPVSKAI
+255 EVALVIPVSEATTLANMK
-267 VLKNLTF
+267 F
-274 SIGCDLGGCAFK
+274 SISCDLGGCSFK
-286 KSKDVTINP
+286 KNKPVTINP

-310 SKMFIDDVEG
+310 SKMFIDGEEG

-340 GGLISENVLREII
+340 GGLISENLLKEII

-379 IKGISYKEEDR
+379 IRGYDDKDG
-390 FCGGWPETS
+390 FCGGWSDRS

-409 EGITY
+409 EGITI
-414 LDNMS
+414 LGNMS
-419 LASSSYTKIVVP
+419 LASSLYTKIVVP
-431 ASLTSINGFPSR
+431 ASLTSIDGFPSR
-443 YNDNMI
+443 YNDKMT

-462 DGALYSKD
+462 EGALYSKD

-481 GTSYVVP
+481 GASHIVP
-488 EGTKSIRN
+488 EGTKSIRS
-496 WCMYDNSVIT
+496 WCMHGNSVIT
-506 TLTLPKTLEILY
+506 TLTLPKTLENLY

-541 QGQQVDTFKAK
+541 DDQQVETFKAK
-552 NRTIYVPG
+552 NKTIYVPG
-560 IAVDDYKTAWKSL
+560 GAIDAYKAAWKSL
-573 VDSGWEVKT
+573 VDNGWEVKT
-582 LEDAKKAGFTIT
+582 LDDAKQAGFTIT
-594 TPSTE
+594 TPNTE

>member
-67 EIAIQLRE
+67 EIAIQLRD
-75 KHISNATNDKINSGN
+75 KHISNAINDKINSGN

-106 NKVGTFSFS
+106 NKVGTFTFS

-125 VFFAFYPAKYCVP
+125 VFFAFYPAKYCAP
-138 QKSNGY
+138 QNSNGY

-213 TYIQSDGNW
+213 TYIQSNGNW
-222 RDPVDGIYNSEVT
+222 RDPVDEIYNSEVT

-255 EVALVIPVSKAI
+255 EVALVIPVSQAI

-274 SIGCDLGGCAFK
+274 SISCDLGGCAFK

-304 EVICSP
+304 EVICNP

-340 GGLISENVLREII
+340 GGLISENLLREII
-353 TKCESFKNLDHQII
+353 TKCESFKDLDHQII

-379 IKGISYKEEDR
+379 IRGYEDKDG
-390 FCGGWPETS
+390 FCGGWSDRS

-409 EGITY
+409 EGITS
-414 LDNMS
+414 LGNMS
-419 LASSSYTKIVVP
+419 LASSLYTKIVVP
-431 ASLTSINGFPSR
+431 ASLTSIDGFPSR

-462 DGALYSKD
+462 EGALYSKD

-481 GTSYVVP
+481 GTSHVVP
-488 EGTKSIRN
+488 EGTKSIRS
-496 WCMYDNSVIT
+496 WCMHGNSVIT
-506 TLTLPKTLEILY
+506 TLTLPSTLEILY
-518 SDSIDGTPNL
+518 SDSIDGTSNL
-528 STIICLRETPATL
+528 STIICMRETPATL
-541 QGQQVDTFKAK
+541 QRQQVDTFTAK

-560 IAVDDYKTAWKSL
+560 GAIEAYKTAWKSL

-582 LEDAKKAGFTIT
+582 LEDAKNAGFTIT

>member
-1 MKNKKGA
+1 
-8 EVMKKIFYSSCA
+8 MKKIFYSSCA

-67 EIAIQLRE
+67 EIAIQLKD
-75 KHISNATNDKINSGN
+75 KHINNAINEKGNSGN

-106 NKVGTFSFS
+106 KKVGTFSFA
-115 SGDERIGDDD
+115 SGDERIGDKD

-138 QKSNGY
+138 QNSNGY

-213 TYIQSDGNW
+213 TYIKSDGNW
-222 RDPVDGIYNSEVT
+222 TDPVDRIYNSEVT

-243 PLTIGKNKDEAT
+243 PLAIGKNKDEAT
-255 EVALVIPVSKAI
+255 EVALVIPVSEATTLANMK
-267 VLKNLTF
+267 F
-274 SIGCDLGGCAFK
+274 SISCDLGGCSFK
-286 KSKDVTINP
+286 KNKPVTINP

-310 SKMFIDDVEG
+310 SKMFIDGEEG

-327 TSATKKVSIVSAD
+327 TSDTKKVSIVSAD
-340 GGLISENVLREII
+340 GGLISENLLKEII

-367 LDLSKAKAGFGV
+367 LDLSKAKAGFSV
-379 IKGISYKEEDR
+379 IRGYDDKDG
-390 FCGGWPETS
+390 FCGGWS
-399 VKNISEFHLP
+399 NRSIKNISEFHLP
-409 EGITY
+409 EGITS
-414 LDNMS
+414 LGNMS
-419 LASSSYTKIVVP
+419 LASSKYTKIVVP
-431 ASLTSINGFPSR
+431 ASLTSIDGFPSR
-443 YNDNMI
+443 FNDEMI

-462 DGALYSKD
+462 EGALYSKD
-470 MTQLMVLNGGS
+470 RTQLMVLNGGS
-481 GTSYVVP
+481 GASHVVP
-488 EGTKSIRN
+488 EGTKSIRS
-496 WCMYDNSVIT
+496 WCMHGNSVIT
-506 TLTLPKTLEILY
+506 TLTLPRTLENLY

-541 QGQQVDTFKAK
+541 DGQQVDTFKAK
-552 NRTIYVPG
+552 DKTIYVPG
-560 IAVDDYKTAWKSL
+560 GAVGAYKTAWKSL

-594 TPSTE
+594 TPNTE

>member
-1 MKNKKGA
+1 
-8 EVMKKIFYSSCA
+8 MKKIFYSSCA

-67 EIAIQLRE
+67 EIAIQLKDKHTNNAINE
-75 KHISNATNDKINSGN
+75 KGNSGN

-115 SGDERIGDDD
+115 SGDERIGDND

-222 RDPVDGIYNSEVT
+222 TDPVDRIYNSEVT

-243 PLTIGKNKDEAT
+243 PLSIGKSKDEAT
-255 EVALVIPVSKAI
+255 EVALVIPVSEATTLANMK
-267 VLKNLTF
+267 F
-274 SIGCDLGGCAFK
+274 SISCDLGGCSFK
-286 KSKDVTINP
+286 KNKPVTINP

-310 SKMFIDDVEG
+310 SKMFIDGEEG

-340 GGLISENVLREII
+340 GGLISENLLKEII

-379 IKGISYKEEDR
+379 IRGYDDKDG
-390 FCGGWPETS
+390 FCGGWSDRS

-409 EGITY
+409 EGITI
-414 LDNMS
+414 LGNMS
-419 LASSSYTKIVVP
+419 LASSLYTKIVVP
-431 ASLTSINGFPSR
+431 ASLTSIDGFPSR
-443 YNDNMI
+443 YNDKMT

-462 DGALYSKD
+462 EGALYSKD

-481 GTSYVVP
+481 GTSHVVP
-488 EGTKSIRN
+488 EGTKSIRS
-496 WCMYDNSVIT
+496 WCMHGNSVIT
-506 TLTLPKTLEILY
+506 TLTLPSTLENLY
-518 SDSIDGTPNL
+518 SDSIDGTSNL

-541 QGQQVDTFKAK
+541 EGQQVDTFKAK
-552 NRTIYVPG
+552 NKTIYVPG
-560 IAVDDYKTAWKSL
+560 GAVEAYKAAWKSL
-573 VDSGWEVKT
+573 VDSGWELKT
-582 LEDAKKAGFTIT
+582 LDDAKQAGFTIT
-594 TPSTE
+594 TPNTE
-599 SINF
+599 SIIF

>member
-1 MKNKKGA
+1 MKNKKGT

-49 VETKTSLNGL
+49 VETKTTLNGL

-67 EIAIQLRE
+67 EIAIQLRD
-75 KHISNATNDKINSGN
+75 KHISNAINDEINSGN

-106 NKVGTFSFS
+106 NKVGTFTFS

-125 VFFAFYPAKYCVP
+125 VFFAFYPAKYCAP
-138 QKSNGY
+138 QNSNGY

-213 TYIQSDGNW
+213 TYIQSNGNW
-222 RDPVDGIYNSEVT
+222 RDPVDEIYNSEVT

-255 EVALVIPVSKAI
+255 EVALVIPVSQAI

-274 SIGCDLGGCAFK
+274 SISCDLGGCAFK

-304 EVICSP
+304 EVICNP

-340 GGLISENVLREII
+340 GGLISENLLREII
-353 TKCESFKNLDHQII
+353 TKCESFKDLDHQII

-379 IKGISYKEEDR
+379 IRGYEDKDG
-390 FCGGWPETS
+390 FCGGR
-399 VKNISEFHLP
+399 SE
-409 EGITY
+409 E
-414 LDNMS
+414 
-419 LASSSYTKIVVP
+419 
-431 ASLTSINGFPSR
+431 R
-443 YNDNMI
+443 
-449 WEVNANNKKFTAY
+449 
-462 DGALYSKD
+462 
-470 MTQLMVLNGGS
+470 
-481 GTSYVVP
+481 
-488 EGTKSIRN
+488 R
-496 WCMYDNSVIT
+496 
-506 TLTLPKTLEILY
+506 
-518 SDSIDGTPNL
+518 
-528 STIICLRETPATL
+528 
-541 QGQQVDTFKAK
+541 
-552 NRTIYVPG
+552 
-560 IAVDDYKTAWKSL
+560 
-573 VDSGWEVKT
+573 
-582 LEDAKKAGFTIT
+582 
-594 TPSTE
+594 
-599 SINF
+599 

>member
-1 MKNKKGA
+1 
-8 EVMKKIFYSSCA
+8 MKKIFYSSCA

-26 LANCTKSSDVE
+26 LANCTKGSDVE
-37 IKDQAAELTASI
+37 IKEQAAELTASI

-67 EIAIQLRE
+67 EIAIQLRD
-75 KHISNATNDKINSGN
+75 KHISNAINDKINSGN

-189 WASTETKVNSIT
+189 WASTETKVYSIT
-201 ISSDTGIHQGLF
+201 ISNDTGIPQGLF
-213 TYIQSDGNW
+213 TYINSNGDWTN
-222 RDPVDGIYNSEVT
+222 PVEKIWNSEVT

-243 PLTIGKNKDEAT
+243 PLTISNNKDEAT
-255 EVALVIPVSKAI
+255 EVALVIPVSQAI

-274 SIGCDLGGCAFK
+274 SISCDLGGCAFK

-304 EVICSP
+304 EVICNP
-310 SKMFIDDVEG
+310 SKMFIDDVKG

-340 GGLISENVLREII
+340 GGLISENVLKEII

-379 IKGISYKEEDR
+379 IRGYDDKDG
-390 FCGGWPETS
+390 FCGGWYERS
-399 VKNISEFHLP
+399 IKNISEFHLP
-409 EGITY
+409 EGITI
-414 LDNMS
+414 LGNMS
-419 LASSSYTKIVVP
+419 LASSLYTKIVVP
-431 ASLTSINGFPSR
+431 ASLTSIDGFPSR
-443 YNDNMI
+443 FNDNMI

-462 DGALYSKD
+462 EGALYSKD

-481 GTSYVVP
+481 GTSHVVP

-506 TLTLPKTLEILY
+506 TLTLPRTLEILY

-573 VDSGWEVKT
+573 VDNGWEVKT

-599 SINF
+599 SIKF

>member
-1 MKNKKGA
+1 
-8 EVMKKIFYSSCA
+8 MKKIFYSSCA

-37 IKDQAAELTASI
+37 IKDQAVELTASI

-67 EIAIQLRE
+67 EIAIQLRD
-75 KHISNATNDKINSGN
+75 KHINNAINAKENSGN

-97 YKLSDDAAG
+97 YTLSDDAAG

-115 SGDERIGDDD
+115 SGDERIGDKDE
-125 VFFAFYPAKYCVP
+125 FFAFYPAKYCAP
-138 QKSNGY
+138 QTSNGY

-213 TYIQSDGNW
+213 TYIQSNGNW
-222 RDPVDGIYNSEVT
+222 RDPVDEIHNSEVT

-255 EVALVIPVSKAI
+255 EVALVIPVSTAI
-267 VLKNLTF
+267 TLNNLTF
-274 SIGCDLGGCAFK
+274 SISCDLGGCSFK
-286 KSKDVTINP
+286 KNKPVTINP

-304 EVICSP
+304 EVICNP
-310 SKMFIDDVEG
+310 SKMFIDGEEG

-327 TSATKKVSIVSAD
+327 TSATKTVSIVSAD
-340 GGLISENVLREII
+340 GGLISENLLKEII

-367 LDLSKAKAGFGV
+367 LDLSKAKVGFSV
-379 IKGISYKEEDR
+379 IRGYEDPDG
-390 FCGGWPETS
+390 FCGGRS
-399 VKNISEFHLP
+399 DRSIKNISEFHLP
-409 EGITY
+409 EGITN
-414 LDNMS
+414 LGNMS
-419 LASSSYTKIVVP
+419 LASSLYTKIVVP
-431 ASLTSINGFPSR
+431 ASLTSIDGFPSR
-443 YNDNMI
+443 YNDKMT

-462 DGALYSKD
+462 EGALYSKD

-481 GTSYVVP
+481 GASYVVP

-506 TLTLPKTLEILY
+506 TLTLPKTLENLY

-541 QGQQVDTFKAK
+541 YGQQVDTFKAK
-552 NRTIYVPG
+552 NKTIYVPG
-560 IAVDDYKTAWKSL
+560 GAVEAYKTAWKSL
-573 VDSGWEVKT
+573 VDNGWEVKT
-582 LEDAKKAGFTIT
+582 LEDAKNAGFTIT
-594 TPSTE
+594 TPSSE

>member
-1 MKNKKGA
+1 
-8 EVMKKIFYSSCA
+8 MKKIFYSSCA

-67 EIAIQLRE
+67 EIAIQLKD
-75 KHISNATNDKINSGN
+75 KHINNAINEKGNSGN

-106 NKVGTFSFS
+106 KKVGTFSFV
-115 SGDERIGDDD
+115 SGDERIGDND
-125 VFFAFYPAKYCVP
+125 VFFAFYPAKYCAP
-138 QKSNGY
+138 QTSNGY

-201 ISSDTGIHQGLF
+201 ISSDTGIPQGLF

-222 RDPVDGIYNSEVT
+222 TDPVDRISNSEVT

-243 PLTIGKNKDEAT
+243 PLAIGKKKEEAT
-255 EVALVIPVSKAI
+255 EVALVIPVSTAI
-267 VLKNLTF
+267 KLANMKF
-274 SIGCDLGGCAFK
+274 SITCDLGGCSFK
-286 KSKDVTINP
+286 KNKPVTINP

-310 SKMFIDDVEG
+310 SKMFIDGEEG

-340 GGLISENVLREII
+340 GGLISENLLKEII

-379 IKGISYKEEDR
+379 IRGYDDKDG
-390 FCGGWPETS
+390 FCGGWSDRS

-409 EGITY
+409 EGITI
-414 LDNMS
+414 LGNMS
-419 LASSSYTKIVVP
+419 LASSLYTKIVVP
-431 ASLTSINGFPSR
+431 ASLTSIDGFPSR
-443 YNDNMI
+443 YNDKMT

-462 DGALYSKD
+462 EGALYSKD

-481 GTSYVVP
+481 GASHIVP
-488 EGTKSIRN
+488 EGTKSIRS
-496 WCMYDNSVIT
+496 WCMFDNSVIT
-506 TLTLPKTLEILY
+506 TLTLPRTLENLY
-518 SDSIDGTPNL
+518 SDSIDGTSNL

-541 QGQQVDTFKAK
+541 EGQQVDTFKAK
-552 NRTIYVPG
+552 NKTIYVPG
-560 IAVDDYKTAWKSL
+560 GAVEAYKAAWKSL
-573 VDSGWEVKT
+573 VDNGWEVKT
-582 LEDAKKAGFTIT
+582 LDDAKQAGFTIT
-594 TPSTE
+594 TPNTE

>member
-1 MKNKKGA
+1 
-8 EVMKKIFYSSCA
+8 MKKIFYSSCA

-67 EIAIQLRE
+67 EIAIQLRD
-75 KHISNATNDKINSGN
+75 KHISNAINEKGNSGN

-106 NKVGTFSFS
+106 KKVGTFSFV
-115 SGDERIGDDD
+115 SGDERIGDND
-125 VFFAFYPAKYCVP
+125 VFFAFYPAKYCAP
-138 QKSNGY
+138 QNSNGY

-201 ISSDTGIHQGLF
+201 ISSDTGIPQGLF

-222 RDPVDGIYNSEVT
+222 TDPVDRISNSEVT

-243 PLTIGKNKDEAT
+243 PLAIGKKKEEAT
-255 EVALVIPVSKAI
+255 EVALVIPVSTAI
-267 VLKNLTF
+267 KLANMKF
-274 SIGCDLGGCAFK
+274 SITCDLGGCSFK
-286 KSKDVTINP
+286 KNKPVTINP

-310 SKMFIDDVEG
+310 SKMFIDGEEG

-340 GGLISENVLREII
+340 GGLISENLLKEII

-379 IKGISYKEEDR
+379 IRGYDDKDG
-390 FCGGWPETS
+390 FCGGRSDRS

-409 EGITY
+409 EGITI
-414 LDNMS
+414 LGNMS
-419 LASSSYTKIVVP
+419 LASSLYTKIVVP
-431 ASLTSINGFPSR
+431 ASLTSIDGFPSR
-443 YNDNMI
+443 YNDKMT

-462 DGALYSKD
+462 EGALYSKD

-481 GTSYVVP
+481 GASHIVP
-488 EGTKSIRN
+488 EGTKSIRS
-496 WCMYDNSVIT
+496 WCMFDNSVIT
-506 TLTLPKTLEILY
+506 TLTLPRTLENLY
-518 SDSIDGTPNL
+518 SDSIDGTSNL

-541 QGQQVDTFKAK
+541 EGQQVDTFKAK
-552 NRTIYVPG
+552 NKTIYVPG
-560 IAVDDYKTAWKSL
+560 GAVEAYKAAWKSL
-573 VDSGWEVKT
+573 VDNGWEVKT
-582 LEDAKKAGFTIT
+582 LEDAKNAGFTIT
-594 TPSTE
+594 TPSSE

>member
-1 MKNKKGA
+1 
-8 EVMKKIFYSSCA
+8 MKKIFYSSCA

-67 EIAIQLRE
+67 EIAIQLRD
-75 KHISNATNDKINSGN
+75 KHISNAINEKGNSGN

-106 NKVGTFSFS
+106 KKVGTFSFA
-115 SGDERIGDDD
+115 SGDERIGDND

-138 QKSNGY
+138 QNSNGY

-213 TYIQSDGNW
+213 TYIKSDGNW
-222 RDPVDGIYNSEVT
+222 TDPVDRIYNSEVT

-243 PLTIGKNKDEAT
+243 PLAIGKNKDEAT
-255 EVALVIPVSKAI
+255 EVALVIPVSEATTLANMK
-267 VLKNLTF
+267 F
-274 SIGCDLGGCAFK
+274 SISCDLGGCSFK
-286 KSKDVTINP
+286 KNKPVTINP

-310 SKMFIDDVEG
+310 SKMFIDGEEG

-340 GGLISENVLREII
+340 GGLISENLLKEII

-367 LDLSKAKAGFGV
+367 LDLSKAKAGFSV
-379 IKGISYKEEDR
+379 IRGYDDKDG
-390 FCGGWPETS
+390 FCGGWS
-399 VKNISEFHLP
+399 NRSIKNISEFHLP
-409 EGITY
+409 EGITS
-414 LDNMS
+414 LGNMS
-419 LASSSYTKIVVP
+419 LASSKYTKIVVP
-431 ASLTSINGFPSR
+431 ASLTSIDGFPSR
-443 YNDNMI
+443 FNDEMI

-462 DGALYSKD
+462 EGALYSKD
-470 MTQLMVLNGGS
+470 RTQLMVLNGGS
-481 GTSYVVP
+481 GASHVVP
-488 EGTKSIRN
+488 EGTKSIRS
-496 WCMYDNSVIT
+496 WCMHGNSVIT
-506 TLTLPKTLEILY
+506 TLTLPRTLENLY

-541 QGQQVDTFKAK
+541 DGQQVDTFKAK
-552 NRTIYVPG
+552 DKTIYVPG
-560 IAVDDYKTAWKSL
+560 GAVGAYKTAWKSL

-594 TPSTE
+594 TPNTE

>member
-1 MKNKKGA
+1 
-8 EVMKKIFYSSCA
+8 MKKIFYSSCA

-67 EIAIQLRE
+67 EIAIQLKD
-75 KHISNATNDKINSGN
+75 KHINNAINEKGNSGN

-106 NKVGTFSFS
+106 KKVGTFSFS
-115 SGDERIGDDD
+115 SGDERIGDND
-125 VFFAFYPAKYCVP
+125 VFFAFYPAKYCAP
-138 QKSNGY
+138 QTSNGY

-201 ISSDTGIHQGLF
+201 ISSDTGIPQGLF

-222 RDPVDGIYNSEVT
+222 TDPVDRISNSEVT

-243 PLTIGKNKDEAT
+243 PLAIGKKKEEAT
-255 EVALVIPVSKAI
+255 EVALVIPVSTAI
-267 VLKNLTF
+267 KLANMKF
-274 SIGCDLGGCAFK
+274 SITCDLGGCSFK
-286 KSKDVTINP
+286 KNKPVTINP

-310 SKMFIDDVEG
+310 SKMFIDGEEG

-340 GGLISENVLREII
+340 GGLISENLLKEII

-379 IKGISYKEEDR
+379 IRGYDDKDG
-390 FCGGWPETS
+390 FCGGRSDRS

-409 EGITY
+409 EGITI
-414 LDNMS
+414 LGNMS
-419 LASSSYTKIVVP
+419 LASSLYTKIVVP
-431 ASLTSINGFPSR
+431 ASLTSIDGFPSR
-443 YNDNMI
+443 YNDKMT

-462 DGALYSKD
+462 EGALYSKD

-481 GTSYVVP
+481 GASYVVP
-488 EGTKSIRN
+488 EGTKSIRS
-496 WCMYDNSVIT
+496 WCMFDNSVIT
-506 TLTLPKTLEILY
+506 TLTLPKTLENLY

-541 QGQQVDTFKAK
+541 DGQQVETFKAK
-552 NRTIYVPG
+552 NKTIYVPG
-560 IAVDDYKTAWKSL
+560 GAIDAYKKAWKSL

-594 TPSTE
+594 TPSTG

>member
-1 MKNKKGA
+1 
-8 EVMKKIFYSSCA
+8 MKKIFYSSCA

-49 VETKTSLNGL
+49 VETKTSLNDL

-67 EIAIQLRE
+67 EIAIQLKD
-75 KHISNATNDKINSGN
+75 KHISNAINEKGNSGN

-106 NKVGTFSFS
+106 KKVGTFSFV
-115 SGDERIGDDD
+115 SGGERIGDKD
-125 VFFAFYPAKYCVP
+125 VFFAFYPAKYCAP
-138 QKSNGY
+138 QTSNGY

-201 ISSDTGIHQGLF
+201 ISSDTGIPQGLF

-222 RDPVDGIYNSEVT
+222 TDPVDRISNSEVT

-243 PLTIGKNKDEAT
+243 PLAIGKKKEEAT
-255 EVALVIPVSKAI
+255 EVALVIPVSTAI
-267 VLKNLTF
+267 KLANMKF
-274 SIGCDLGGCAFK
+274 SITCDLGGCSFK
-286 KSKDVTINP
+286 KNKPVTINP

-310 SKMFIDDVEG
+310 SKMFIDGEEG

-340 GGLISENVLREII
+340 GGLISENLLKEII

-379 IKGISYKEEDR
+379 IRGYDDKDG
-390 FCGGWPETS
+390 FCGGRSDRS

-409 EGITY
+409 EGITI
-414 LDNMS
+414 LGNMS
-419 LASSSYTKIVVP
+419 LASSLYTKIVVP
-431 ASLTSINGFPSR
+431 ASLTSIDGFPSR
-443 YNDNMI
+443 YNDKMT

-462 DGALYSKD
+462 EGALYSKD

-481 GTSYVVP
+481 GASHVVP
-488 EGTKSIRN
+488 EGTKSIRS
-496 WCMYDNSVIT
+496 WCMFDNSVIT
-506 TLTLPKTLEILY
+506 TLTLPSTLENLY

-541 QGQQVDTFKAK
+541 DGQQVETFKAK
-552 NRTIYVPG
+552 NKTIYVPG
-560 IAVDDYKTAWKSL
+560 GAIDAYKKAWKSL

>member
-1 MKNKKGA
+1 MKNKKGT

-49 VETKTSLNGL
+49 VETKTTLNGL

-67 EIAIQLRE
+67 EIAIQLRD
-75 KHISNATNDKINSGN
+75 KHISNAINDEINSGN

-106 NKVGTFSFS
+106 NKVGTFTFS

-213 TYIQSDGNW
+213 TYIQSNGNW
-222 RDPVDGIYNSEVT
+222 RDPVDEIYNSEVT

-255 EVALVIPVSKAI
+255 EVALVIPVSQAI

-274 SIGCDLGGCAFK
+274 SISCDLGGCAFK

-304 EVICSP
+304 EVICNP

-340 GGLISENVLREII
+340 GGLISENLLREII
-353 TKCESFKNLDHQII
+353 TKCESFKDLDHQII

-379 IKGISYKEEDR
+379 IRGYEDKDG
-390 FCGGWPETS
+390 FCGGWSDRS

-409 EGITY
+409 EGITS
-414 LDNMS
+414 LGNMS
-419 LASSSYTKIVVP
+419 LASSLYTKIVVP
-431 ASLTSINGFPSR
+431 ASLTSIDGFPSR
-443 YNDNMI
+443 FNDKMT

-462 DGALYSKD
+462 EGALYSKD

-506 TLTLPKTLEILY
+506 TLTLPSTMDILY

-528 STIICLRETPATL
+528 STIICLSETPAKL
-541 QGQQVDTFKAK
+541 QNQQVNTFTAK

-560 IAVDDYKTAWKSL
+560 GAVEAYKAAWKSL
-573 VDSGWEVKT
+573 VDNGWEVKT
-582 LEDAKKAGFTIT
+582 LDDAKQAGFTIT
-594 TPSTE
+594 TPNTE

>member
-67 EIAIQLRE
+67 EIAIQLKD
-75 KHISNATNDKINSGN
+75 KHINNAINAEGNSGN

-115 SGDERIGDDD
+115 SGDERIGDND
-125 VFFAFYPAKYCVP
+125 VFFAFYPAKYCAP
-138 QKSNGY
+138 QTSNGY

-213 TYIQSDGNW
+213 TYIQSNGNW
-222 RDPVDGIYNSEVT
+222 RDPVDEIYNSEVT

-255 EVALVIPVSKAI
+255 EVALVIPVSQAI

-274 SIGCDLGGCAFK
+274 SISCDLGGCAFK

-304 EVICSP
+304 EVICNP

-340 GGLISENVLREII
+340 GGLISENLLREII
-353 TKCESFKNLDHQII
+353 TKCESFKDLDHQII

-379 IKGISYKEEDR
+379 IRGYEDKDG
-390 FCGGWPETS
+390 FCGGWSNRS

-409 EGITY
+409 EGITS
-414 LDNMS
+414 LGNMS
-419 LASSSYTKIVVP
+419 LASSLYTKIVVP
-431 ASLTSINGFPSR
+431 ASLTSIDGFPSR

-462 DGALYSKD
+462 EGALYSKD

-481 GTSYVVP
+481 GTSHVVP
-488 EGTKSIRN
+488 EGTKSIRS

-506 TLTLPKTLEILY
+506 TLTLPKTLENLY
-518 SDSIDGTPNL
+518 SDSIDGTSNL
-528 STIICLRETPATL
+528 STIICLSETPATL
-541 QGQQVDTFKAK
+541 DGQQVDTFKAK
-552 NRTIYVPG
+552 NKTIYVPG
-560 IAVDDYKTAWKSL
+560 GAVEAYKAAWKSL
-573 VDSGWEVKT
+573 VDNGWEVKT
-582 LEDAKKAGFTIT
+582 LDDAKQAGFTIT
-594 TPSTE
+594 TPNTE
-599 SINF
+599 AINF

>member
-1 MKNKKGA
+1 
-8 EVMKKIFYSSCA
+8 MKKIFYSSCA

-59 DVTWAKGD
+59 DVTWANGD
-67 EIAIQLRE
+67 EIAIQLRD
-75 KHISNATNDKINSGN
+75 KHISNAINAGGNSGN

-125 VFFAFYPAKYCVP
+125 VFFAFYPAKYCAP
-138 QKSNGY
+138 QTSNGY

-201 ISSDTGIHQGLF
+201 ISNDTGIPQGLF
-213 TYIQSDGNW
+213 TYINSNGNW
-222 RDPVDGIYNSEVT
+222 TNPVEKIWNSEVT
-235 SFTMQMRT
+235 SFTMQMRN
-243 PLTIGKNKDEAT
+243 PLTIGKNKEEAT
-255 EVALVIPVSKAI
+255 EVALVIPVSQAI

-274 SIGCDLGGCAFK
+274 SISCDLGGCAFK

-310 SKMFIDDVEG
+310 SKMYIDGDEG

-340 GGLISENVLREII
+340 GGLISENLLKEII

-379 IKGISYKEEDR
+379 IRGYDDKDG
-390 FCGGWPETS
+390 FCGGWSDRS

-409 EGITY
+409 EGITI
-414 LDNMS
+414 LGNMS
-419 LASSSYTKIVVP
+419 LASSLYTKIVVP
-431 ASLTSINGFPSR
+431 ASLTSIDGFPSR
-443 YNDNMI
+443 YNDRMT

-462 DGALYSKD
+462 EGALYSKD

-481 GTSYVVP
+481 GASHVIP
-488 EGTKSIRN
+488 EGTKSIRS

-506 TLTLPKTLEILY
+506 TLTLPSTLEILY
-518 SDSIDGTPNL
+518 SDSIDGTSNL
-528 STIICLRETPATL
+528 STIICLSVTPPTL
-541 QGQQVDTFKAK
+541 QGQQVDTFKAETK
-552 NRTIYVPG
+552 TIYVPG
-560 IAVDDYKTAWKSL
+560 GTVDAYKTAWKSL

-582 LEDAKKAGFTIT
+582 LEDAKNAGFTIT

>member
-1 MKNKKGA
+1 
-8 EVMKKIFYSSCA
+8 MKKIFYSSCA

-37 IKDQAAELTASI
+37 IKEQAAEITASI

-67 EIAIQLRE
+67 EIAIQLKD
-75 KHISNATNDKINSGN
+75 KHISNAINEKGNSGN

-115 SGDERIGDDD
+115 SGDERIGDKD
-125 VFFAFYPAKYCVP
+125 VFFAFYPAKYCAP
-138 QKSNGY
+138 QTSNGY

-222 RDPVDGIYNSEVT
+222 TDPVDRIYNSEVT

-243 PLTIGKNKDEAT
+243 PLVLGKKKEEAT
-255 EVALVIPVSKAI
+255 EVALVIPVSEATTLANMK
-267 VLKNLTF
+267 F
-274 SIGCDLGGCAFK
+274 SISCNLGGCSFK
-286 KSKDVTINP
+286 KNKPVTINP

-310 SKMFIDDVEG
+310 SKMFIDGEEG

-340 GGLISENVLREII
+340 GGLISENLLKEII

-379 IKGISYKEEDR
+379 IRGYDDKDG
-390 FCGGWPETS
+390 FCGGWSNRS

-409 EGITY
+409 EGITI
-414 LDNMS
+414 LGNMS
-419 LASSSYTKIVVP
+419 LASSLYTKIVVP
-431 ASLTSINGFPSR
+431 ASLTSIDGFPSR
-443 YNDNMI
+443 YNDKMT

-462 DGALYSKD
+462 EGALYSKD

-481 GTSYVVP
+481 GASHIVP
-488 EGTKSIRN
+488 EGTKSIRS
-496 WCMYDNSVIT
+496 WCMHGNSVIT
-506 TLTLPKTLEILY
+506 TLTLPSTLENLY

-541 QGQQVDTFKAK
+541 DGQQVETFKAK
-552 NRTIYVPG
+552 NKTIYVPG
-560 IAVDDYKTAWKSL
+560 GAIVAYKKAWKSL

-594 TPSTE
+594 TPSTG